1 MPYSGNVSSYT
12 NSSVLSLKGTADE
25 MGTYTCHWN
34 NSLGEIML
42 KSFIVTYVFN
52 KESVSPETIIVRDT
66 RIAIGV
72 SVPLVILLLISIAV
86 GVRFYLSKVKKKFIK
101 SNQPAL
107 INQ

>member
-25 MGTYTCHWN
+25 MGTYTCTWN
-34 NSLGEIML
+34 NSLGEIRL

-52 KESVSPETIIVRDT
+52 KEPVSPETIIVRDT

-86 GVRFYLSKVKKKFIK
+86 GVRFYLSKVKK
-101 SNQPAL
+101 SH
-107 INQ
+107 